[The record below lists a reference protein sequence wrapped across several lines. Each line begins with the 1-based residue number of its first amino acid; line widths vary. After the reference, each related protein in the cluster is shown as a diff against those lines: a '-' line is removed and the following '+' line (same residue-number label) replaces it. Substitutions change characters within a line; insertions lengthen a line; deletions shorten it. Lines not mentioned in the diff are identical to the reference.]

1 MEFYGLVEEW
11 PDESFVNFREL
22 PGCFSTAPTTEE
34 AIQKAPEAIAEYL
47 RWLKQN
53 DILILEEE
61 VDSINVVVKERLHR
75 NNGGPPRFEADL
87 PAPTD
92 REIDNALNVAATA
105 RAQIIELYDEVLP
118 SHRNTALKP
127 DEWSLTEHLRHILV
141 TEANFIA
148 RLSDQPPVTIPVV
161 AEADLTMKLFENAM
175 DDETFLRDLTPEQRV
190 RIYHHGEAEYTAAKV
205 LRRMCEHL
213 LEHYPWMQ
221 AIARQFS
228 THPLTGPEA

>member
-61 VDSINVVVKERLHR
+61 VDSINVVVKERLQG

-228 THPLTGPEA
+228 TYPLTGPEA

>member
-11 PDESFVNFREL
+11 PDEGYVVFREL
-22 PGCFSTAPTTEE
+22 PGCFSTALTTEE
-34 AIQKAPEAIAEYL
+34 AVQKAPGAIAEFL

-53 DILILEEE
+53 DIPILDEE
-61 VDSINVVVKERLHR
+61 VDSINVVIKERLHG

-105 RAQIIELYDEVLP
+105 RAQLIELYDEVLP
-118 SHRNTALKP
+118 AHRSSVLKP
-127 DEWSLTEHLRHILV
+127 DEWSLTQHLRHILV
-141 TEANFIA
+141 TEAYFIA
-148 RLSDQPPVTIPVV
+148 CLSDQPPETIPAV
-161 AEADLTMKLFENAM
+161 ADADLTMKLFENAM
-175 DDETFLRDLTPEQRV
+175 DYETFLRDLAPEQRARV
-190 RIYHHGEAEYTAAKV
+190 YHHGEAEYTASKV

-213 LEHYPWMQ
+213 REHYPWMQ
-221 AIARQFS
+221 AIAHEFS

>member
-11 PDESFVNFREL
+11 PGESFVVFREL

-34 AIQKAPEAIAEYL
+34 AVRQSPEAIAGYL

-53 DILILEEE
+53 DIRILEEE
-61 VDSINVVVKERLHR
+61 VDSINVVVKERLHG
-75 NNGGPPRFEADL
+75 NNGGPPRFEVDL

-118 SHRNTALKP
+118 AHRSSALKP
-127 DEWSLTEHLRHILV
+127 DEWSLTQHLRHILE
-141 TEANFIA
+141 TEAYFIA
-148 RLSDQPPVTIPVV
+148 CLSDQPPETIPAV

-175 DDETFLRDLTPEQRV
+175 DYETFLRDLTPEQRARV
-190 RIYHHGEAEYTAAKV
+190 YHHGEAEYTAAKV

-213 LEHYPWMQ
+213 REHYPWMQ
-221 AIARQFS
+221 AIARQLS
-228 THPLTGPEA
+228 TYPLTGPEA

>member
-11 PDESFVNFREL
+11 PDEGYVVFREL

-34 AIQKAPEAIAEYL
+34 AIQQSPEAIAEYL

-53 DILILEEE
+53 DIPILEEE
-61 VDSINVVVKERLHR
+61 VDSINVLVKERLHG

-105 RAQIIELYDEVLP
+105 RAQLIELYDEVLP
-118 SHRNTALKP
+118 AYRSSALKP
-127 DEWSLTEHLRHILV
+127 DEWSLTQHLRHILE
-141 TEANFIA
+141 TEAYFIA
-148 RLSDQPPVTIPVV
+148 CLSDQSPETIPVV

-175 DDETFLRDLTPEQRV
+175 DYETFLRDLPPEQRARV
-190 RIYHHGEAEYTAAKV
+190 YHQGEAEYTAAKV

-213 LEHYPWMQ
+213 REHYRWML
-221 AIARQFS
+221 AISRQFS